1 MLQGSG
7 RVRSSGALP
16 SERETK
22 ERVPGSVKKRPRLSE
37 DRGRVHIQQ
46 LWDEGAVRWKLTPQR
61 SLVLVLGLVLR
72 ASIPATATVPA
83 ASAQQEDDQKN
94 DKECGGIHNKISG
107 L

>member
-1 MLQGSG
+1 M
-7 RVRSSGALP
+7 
-16 SERETK
+16 
-22 ERVPGSVKKRPRLSE
+22 
-37 DRGRVHIQQ
+37 
-46 LWDEGAVRWKLTPQR
+46 RWKLTPQR
-61 SLVLVLGLVLR
+61 SLVLGLVLR